1 MNNSRKLRD
10 SFLVSIVTKAKDMVM
25 NGDISVSN
33 YDINKF
39 AVNFIEQWYD
49 EEVESIYSFNKTVEI
64 ELTKKF
70 GKIQPEPDIKNLT
83 VKDLRGIISNLPDDY
98 EIIIPV
104 FNRKKACIQLK
115 HVRSVGVVTSKYEPL
130 SLCLCGTE
138 FNKDIEKV
146 IKKNRNLGAECTEIL
161 F

>member
-10 SFLVSIVTKAKDMVM
+10 SLLVSIVTKAKDMVM
-25 NGDISVSN
+25 NGDISASN

-49 EEVESIYSFNKTVEI
+49 EEVETIYSFNKTVEI
-64 ELTKKF
+64 
-70 GKIQPEPDIKNLT
+70 EPDIKNLT

-130 SLCLCGTE
+130 SLCLCSTE

>member
-10 SFLVSIVTKAKDMVM
+10 SLLVSIVTKAKDMVM
-25 NGDISVSN
+25 NGDISASN

-49 EEVESIYSFNKTVEI
+49 EEVETIYSFNKTVEI
-64 ELTKKF
+64 
-70 GKIQPEPDIKNLT
+70 EPDIKNLT

-130 SLCLCGTE
+130 SLCLCSTQ

>member
-1 MNNSRKLRD
+1 MSSRNMRD
-10 SFLVSIVTKAKDMVM
+10 ELLVSIGIKAKDMVLKR
-25 NGDISVSN
+25 DIVADNDS
-33 YDINKF
+33 IRKF
-39 AVNFIEQWYD
+39 AVNFINQWYSRTD
-49 EEVESIYSFNKTVEI
+49 ETIYSFNKTVEI

-98 EIIIPV
+98 EIIVPV